1 MEVVNR
7 RFCYFV
13 GFQVSGSDEGWC
25 PRGLE
30 QGRRDDGGFLL
41 CFRFSCRAGLG
52 WEGGGYL
59 YLFFI
64 QFLCFICCR
73 KVICYCL
80 SNCDL
85 FE

>member
-1 MEVVNR
+1 MRDRGINGGMMEVVNR

-41 CFRFSCRAGLG
+41 CFLFSCRAGLG
-52 WEGGGYL
+52 WEG
-59 YLFFI
+59 
-64 QFLCFICCR
+64 
-73 KVICYCL
+73 VICICFSYNFFVLFYLL
-80 SNCDL
+80 S
-85 FE
+85 